1 MKTLRKFKARS
12 ICENL
17 GLNEFRVFF
26 KTKILSSFSDAFS
39 STRWRTT
46 IKRTVVLVLLYS
58 LILIGLSLYI
68 PFPKGKLK
76 PEPVVSLTVMD
87 RNNTVLREILSDEGG
102 RCRWTG
108 LQEVSPDLV
117 RATVVAEDRAFYLHP
132 GVNPWAVARAV
143 FQNIGHGQVVS
154 GASTIS
160 QQVVRNI
167 YHYRR
172 TIFAKMAEVWLALR
186 LEHTI
191 SKGEILAQYLNRI
204 YYGNQAYGI
213 AAASKLYFDKPAADL
228 SLAEAAFLAGL
239 PRSPTALNPYRHFE
253 DAKKRQ
259 QHILQQMYKKGDID
273 KERLKRAKAE
283 PLKLVP
289 ARKNFKAPHFC
300 DFVLSQIPESARR
313 TLSRIQTTCDY
324 ALQDKIETLVKDH
337 IVALEEHNISNAAVV
352 VLNNDS
358 GEILSLVGSK
368 DFFDERHDGQVNGAL
383 SLRQPG
389 STLKPFTYSLALERG
404 MTAAD
409 ILEDRDY
416 SYPTPTGSYS
426 PRNYDEKFHGA
437 VRMRHALACSYN
449 VPAVSLLERLGTD
462 LLYQRLKR
470 LGFVSLDKSPV
481 HYGVGLTLGNG
492 EVTLLE
498 LTRAY
503 ASIARGG
510 LYIGDRAI
518 STCFDTKGKE
528 IGWHFGAQP
537 LRVFSDQIAFII
549 TDILSDRDARSPAF
563 GYLSPLNLP
572 FDCAVK
578 TGTSVDFRD
587 NWTIGYT
594 PRHTVGVWV
603 GNFDAE
609 PMHNISGVSGCGP
622 LFKDIML
629 LMENRKPEARFAKA
643 EDVTRVKICP
653 LSGRL
658 ASEYCPGTMDEI
670 FIEGTEPSEHCQVHT
685 GDGRR
690 EASSEPRGADEFAIA
705 FPHDGDTFK
714 MDPVLRVDFQRIKFK
729 ATIPAHMDVDVVEW
743 WVNDR
748 RIGVSAYPYAVYW
761 HLKPG
766 NYTIRAAAV
775 NTERIL
781 KSPPVAI
788 RVD

>member
-1 MKTLRKFKARS
+1 MKPRP
-12 ICENL
+12 
-17 GLNEFRVFF
+17 
-26 KTKILSSFSDAFS
+26 
-39 STRWRTT
+39 
-46 IKRTVVLVLLYS
+46 IKRIIVLVSSY
-58 LILIGLSLYI
+58 ILVLVALSLYF
-68 PFPKGKLK
+68 PFPRGKLK
-76 PEPVVSLTVMD
+76 SGPVVSLSLMD
-87 RNNTVLREILSDEGG
+87 RNDTVLREILSDEGG
-102 RCRWTG
+102 RCQWVG
-108 LQEVSPDLV
+108 LGEVSPDLV
-117 RATVVAEDRAFYLHP
+117 RATIVAEDRAFYLHP

-143 FQNIGHGQVVS
+143 FQNIRQGQVVS

-167 YHYRR
+167 YRHHR
-172 TIFAKMAEVWLALR
+172 TLFAKMIEIWLALR
-186 LEHTI
+186 LEHTV
-191 SKGEILAQYLNRI
+191 SKEEILAQYLNRI

-228 SLAEAAFLAGL
+228 SLAEATFLAGL

-253 DAKKRQ
+253 DAKRRQ
-259 QHILQQMYKKGDID
+259 EHILLQMHRKGDISE
-273 KERLKRAKAE
+273 ERWKRAKAE
-283 PLKLVP
+283 RLQLVP
-289 ARKNFKAPHFC
+289 ARKNFRAPHFC

-313 TLSRIQTTCDY
+313 TLSWIRTTCDY
-324 ALQDKIETLVKDH
+324 SLQEKIETLVKDH
-337 IVALEEHNISNAAVV
+337 IAALEENNISNAAVV
-352 VLNNDS
+352 VLDNAS
-358 GEILSLVGSK
+358 GEILSMVGSK

-416 SYPTPTGSYS
+416 YYPTPKGTYS

-462 LLYQRLKR
+462 LLYQRLKT
-470 LGFVSLDKSPV
+470 LGFESLDKSPV

-492 EVTLLE
+492 EVTLRE

-503 ASIARGG
+503 ASIARDG

-518 STCFDTKGKE
+518 MMCFDTEGKE
-528 IGWHFGAQP
+528 ILWQHGEKSQ
-537 LRVFSDQIAFII
+537 RVFSNQIAFII

-594 PRHTVGVWV
+594 PRYTVGVWV
-603 GNFDAE
+603 GNFDAV

-629 LMENRKPEARFAKA
+629 LLENKNPEARFAEAK
-643 EDVTRVKICP
+643 DVIKVKICP

-658 ASEYCPGTMDEI
+658 ATEHCPGAMDEV
-670 FIEGTEPSEHCQVHT
+670 FIEGTEPREHCQVHT
-685 GDGRR
+685 GDGRHEGVSAFR
-690 EASSEPRGADEFAIA
+690 SDEFMIV
-705 FPHDGDTFK
+705 FPHDGDAFK
-714 MDPVLRVDFQRIKFK
+714 MDPVLHAEFQRIKLK
-729 ATIPAHMDVDVVEW
+729 VTIPADMEIDKVEW
-743 WVNDR
+743 WVDDKK
-748 RIGVSAYPYAVYW
+748 IGDAAYPYAEFW

-766 NYTIRAAAV
+766 KFTIRATAV
-775 NTERIL
+775 GEEKIL
-781 KSPPVAI
+781 KSASVDI